1 MDLFGRKTITMQMN
15 NNTKLILGVL
25 AGAAAG
31 FALGMMLAPKKG
43 SELRSDMLGSLE
55 DLQDRVSDLIEEGR
69 QKLGELTGM
78 AGEKASGSFNTNQ
91 TSPSKQAVS

>member
-1 MDLFGRKTITMQMN
+1 MN

-43 SELRSDMLGSLE
+43 SELRSDMMESLE
-55 DLQDRVSDLIEEGR
+55 DLQDRVTDIIEEGR
-69 QKLGELTGM
+69 QKLSDLTGFGQDGTM
-78 AGEKASGSFNTNQ
+78 ESSGTKQ